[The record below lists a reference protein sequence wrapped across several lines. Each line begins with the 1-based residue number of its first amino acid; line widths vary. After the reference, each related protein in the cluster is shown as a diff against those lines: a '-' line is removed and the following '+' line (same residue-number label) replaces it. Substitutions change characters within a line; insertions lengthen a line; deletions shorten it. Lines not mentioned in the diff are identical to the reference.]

1 MKKLLMGNEAF
12 AHAALEA
19 GVNVVAGYPGTP
31 SSELVETVAKLH
43 GAGAARDVHVEW
55 STNEKAALE
64 MLAGASYCGARV
76 LFTCKQVGL
85 NVASDALMSLN
96 YVGVGG
102 GCVLFVADDPGPISS
117 QTEQDT
123 RRFGAFAKVPVLDPA
138 TPEQG
143 FAMMGA
149 AFDLSER
156 YHTPVIVRPTT
167 RINHAST
174 FFEVA
179 DETHGRP
186 LPAEG
191 FQKDPKWV
199 IFPKR
204 AFEGH
209 GEINRRLAQIAW
221 DYAYDP
227 ALAQF
232 NEMFEGGGEGAAAA
246 AHAATTGTTGA
257 VQPTGGEGAG
267 RTSAAGQA
275 ARNAA
280 PAAAA
285 PEAGAPGVEEPRVGV
300 VAGGVSVA
308 YAREALAL
316 LEREAARAGIPV
328 PRYRFF
334 AVGTPYP
341 FPVETAAAFA
351 EGLTDVIVFEELDS
365 VLEEEM
371 QKLAGVRHLPLRVHG
386 KLTGAANDRGENT
399 AENIAGRLGR
409 FFDRTRARQWMIPSE
424 DLPEHVG
431 AVSPS
436 HGGHAGVALPISPH
450 EGGGASTCSNKSSL
464 SEKMGSE
471 VYPIFSESAESAREE
486 VPPSSRYSSEIEGTD
501 SLAALAART
510 IGGGTLSYDGPL
522 PVRPPVLCAGC
533 PHRGSFY
540 AVKQALK
547 GREAVLCGDI
557 GCYTLGNAKPLDA
570 VDTCLCMGAGITMA
584 QGFSVVEPHKKS
596 VAFVGDST
604 FFASAL
610 TGIANAVYN
619 GHDVTFAILDNA
631 TTAMTGSQP
640 HPGTGVTLMGEK
652 RRPIVI
658 EEVLHGLGVQHI
670 GFANPHSVEMSVAAA
685 RAAID
690 YDGPSAIIFRAPCIQ
705 LKKPAEPVRISTE
718 LCAGCKKCITSIGC
732 PGIGF
737 DEGRRGPKTGERGQA
752 FVDASLCDGC
762 GLCTQLCPFGAI
774 EGAVGFGGAVAVEP
788 ARYTPNSEPFQTG
801 GIPVVLADERNDFQ
815 ETELRGEPDQT
826 SGEALGAVEASLGE
840 GDAR

>member
-1 MKKLLMGNEAF
+1 MVKKLLMGNEAF

-43 GAGAARDVHVEW
+43 AAGAAQDVHVEW

-96 YVGVGG
+96 YVGTGG

-143 FAMMGA
+143 FAMMRA

-179 DETHGRP
+179 EETHGRP
-186 LPAEG
+186 LPEGG

-204 AFEGH
+204 AYEGH

-221 DYAYDP
+221 DYAHDP
-227 ALAQF
+227 AFAQF
-232 NEMFEGGGEGAAAA
+232 NEVFEGGGEGE
-246 AHAATTGTTGA
+246 TIG
-257 VQPTGGEGAG
+257 VEGAG
-267 RTSAAGQA
+267 AS
-275 ARNAA
+275 A
-280 PAAAA
+280 PA
-285 PEAGAPGVEEPRVGV
+285 VGI
-300 VAGGVSVA
+300 VAGGVSAA
-308 YAREALAL
+308 YAREALSL
-316 LEREAARAGIPV
+316 IEAQASRAGIPV
-328 PRYRFF
+328 PRYRFM

-341 FPVETAAAFA
+341 FPAETAAVFA

-371 QKLAGVRHLPLRVHG
+371 LKLAGARHLPLRVHG
-386 KLTGAANDRGENT
+386 KLTGEANDRGENT
-399 AENIAGRLGR
+399 TENIAGRLGR
-409 FFDRTRARQWMIPSE
+409 FFDRTRTVGSIPSR
-424 DLPEHVG
+424 
-431 AVSPS
+431 AA
-436 HGGHAGVALPISPH
+436 GGT
-450 EGGGASTCSNKSSL
+450 STCSNKSSL
-464 SEKMGSE
+464 SEKIGSE
-471 VYPIFSESAESAREE
+471 LYPIFSESAESACEE
-486 VPPSSRYSSEIEGTD
+486 VPPAARCSSEAEGAG
-501 SLAALAART
+501 SLAALVASI
-510 IGGGTLSYDGPL
+510 IGANNLGYDGPL

-540 AVKQALK
+540 AVKQALR

-557 GCYTLGNAKPLDA
+557 GCYTLGNAQPLDA

-584 QGFSVVEPHKKS
+584 QGFAVAEPGKKQ

-604 FFASAL
+604 FFASAM

-640 HPGTGVTLMGEK
+640 HPGTGVTLMGER

-670 GFANPHSVEMSVAAA
+670 GFANPHSLETSVAAA

-690 YDGPSAIIFRAPCIQ
+690 FEGPSAIIFRAPCIQ
-705 LKKPAEPVRISTE
+705 LKKPDAPVTIDADT
-718 LCAGCKKCITSIGC
+718 CTGCKKCITSIGC

-737 DEGRRGPKTGERGQA
+737 DEGLRGPKSGERGQA
-752 FVDASLCDGC
+752 FVDMSLCDGC
-762 GLCTQLCPFGAI
+762 GLCTQVCPFDAI
-774 EGAVGFGGAVAVEP
+774 QGAVGFGGAAPVEP
-788 ARYTPNSEPFQTG
+788 IIYAPNPDPFQTG
-801 GIPVVLADERNDFQ
+801 PISGLTF
-815 ETELRGEPDQT
+815 
-826 SGEALGAVEASLGE
+826 SGEELECGGDAVEE
-840 GDAR
+840 GGAR

>member
-1 MKKLLMGNEAF
+1 MAKKLLMGNEAF

-43 GAGAARDVHVEW
+43 AAGAARGVHVEW

-64 MLAGASYCGARV
+64 LLAGASYCGARV

-85 NVASDALMSLN
+85 NVASDALLSLN
-96 YVGVGG
+96 YVGTGG

-123 RRFGAFAKVPVLDPA
+123 RRFAAFAKVPVLDPS
-138 TPEQG
+138 TPDEG
-143 FAMMGA
+143 FAMMKA

-179 DETHGRP
+179 EQTEARP
-186 LPAEG
+186 VPEEG

-204 AFEGH
+204 AYEGH

-221 DYAYDP
+221 DFDRDP
-227 ALAQF
+227 AFAQF
-232 NEMFEGGGEGAAAA
+232 NEVFEGGGEGAGRGAAPGDEGEA
-246 AHAATTGTTGA
+246 A
-257 VQPTGGEGAG
+257 
-267 RTSAAGQA
+267 SA
-275 ARNAA
+275 AA
-280 PAAAA
+280 PAAA
-285 PEAGAPGVEEPRVGV
+285 PRVGI
-300 VAGGVSVA
+300 VAGGAPAA

-316 LEREAARAGIPV
+316 IEAEATRAGLAV
-328 PRYRFF
+328 PRYRFM

-341 FPVETAAAFA
+341 FPAETAAAFA
-351 EGLTDVIVFEELDS
+351 EGLSDVIVFEELDS

-371 QKLAGVRHLPLRVHG
+371 LKLAGARHLPLRVHG

-399 AENIAGRLGR
+399 TENIAGRLGR
-409 FFDRTRARQWMIPSE
+409 FFDRTSEAKVGQCEGAAQEKRRSLQEEGMLPSCE
-424 DLPEHVG
+424 GKAAPT
-431 AVSPS
+431 
-436 HGGHAGVALPISPH
+436 HGQA
-450 EGGGASTCSNKSSL
+450 
-464 SEKMGSE
+464 
-471 VYPIFSESAESAREE
+471 
-486 VPPSSRYSSEIEGTD
+486 D
-501 SLAALAART
+501 SLAALVART
-510 IGGGTLSYDGPL
+510 IGANHLSYDGVL

-540 AVKQALK
+540 AIKQALK

-557 GCYTLGNAKPLDA
+557 GCYTLGNAAPLDA

-584 QGFSVVEPHKKS
+584 QGFAVAEPQKKQ

-604 FFASAL
+604 FFASAM

-658 EEVLHGLGVQHI
+658 EEVLHGLGVEHI
-670 GFANPHSVEMSVAAA
+670 GFANPHSLEGSVAAA

-690 YDGPSAIIFRAPCIQ
+690 FEGPSAIIFRAPCIQ
-705 LKKPAEPVRISTE
+705 LKKPAAPVVINAEACT
-718 LCAGCKKCITSIGC
+718 GCKKCITSIGC

-737 DEGRRGPKTGERGQA
+737 DEARRGPKSRERGQA

-762 GLCTQLCPFGAI
+762 GLCTQVCPFGAI
-774 EGAVGFGGAVAVEP
+774 QGAVGFGGAVPIEP
-788 ARYTPNSEPFQTG
+788 ATYAPDPEPFQTG
-801 GIPVVLADERNDFQ
+801 SFAPVLADEVNDIQ
-815 ETELRGEPDQT
+815 KTELRGESDMTP
-826 SGEALGAVEASLGE
+826 GEALAAEE
-840 GDAR
+840 GGFDD

>member
-1 MKKLLMGNEAF
+1 MAKKLLMGNEAF

-43 GAGAARDVHVEW
+43 GAGTARDVHVEW

-232 NEMFEGGGEGAAAA
+232 NEVLEGGGEGAAAA
-246 AHAATTGTTGA
+246 ASVAPSEA
-257 VQPTGGEGAG
+257 PT
-267 RTSAAGQA
+267 
-275 ARNAA
+275 
-280 PAAAA
+280 
-285 PEAGAPGVEEPRVGV
+285 VGI

-316 LEREAARAGIPV
+316 LEREAARSGISV

-351 EGLTDVIVFEELDS
+351 EGLSDVIVFEELDS

-386 KLTGAANDRGENT
+386 KLTGAASDRGENT

-409 FFDRTRARQWMIPSE
+409 FFDRTRA
-424 DLPEHVG
+424 
-431 AVSPS
+431 
-436 HGGHAGVALPISPH
+436 ALPIPPH
-450 EGGGASTCSNKSSL
+450 EDGGTSTCSNKSSL

-486 VPPSSRYSSEIEGTD
+486 VPPSSRYSSEVEGTD

-510 IGGGTLSYDGPL
+510 IGANRLSYDGVL

-540 AVKQALK
+540 AVKQALE

-690 YDGPSAIIFRAPCIQ
+690 YDGPAAIIFRAPCIQ
-705 LKKPAEPVRISTE
+705 LKKPAEPVRISVE
-718 LCAGCKKCITSIGC
+718 LCTGCKKCITSIGC

-737 DEGRRGPKTGERGQA
+737 DEGRRGPKSGERGQA

-762 GLCTQLCPFGAI
+762 ALCTQLCPFGAI

-788 ARYTPNSEPFQTG
+788 ARYAPNPEPFQTG
-801 GIPVVLADERNDFQ
+801 EIPVVLADERNDFQ
-815 ETELRGEPDQT
+815 ETELRGEPDQMP
-826 SGEALGAVEASLGE
+826 GEVLGAAEGSLEE
-840 GDAR
+840 GGAR

>member
-1 MKKLLMGNEAF
+1 MAKKLLMGNEAF

-43 GAGAARDVHVEW
+43 GAGTARDVHVEW

-191 FQKDPKWV
+191 FQKDPKWA

-246 AHAATTGTTGA
+246 ASAATTGTTGA

-280 PAAAA
+280 PVAAA
-285 PEAGAPGVEEPRVGV
+285 PEAGAPGVEEPRVGI

-316 LEREAARAGIPV
+316 LERQAARAGISV

-351 EGLTDVIVFEELDS
+351 EGLSDVIVFEELDS

-371 QKLAGVRHLPLRVHG
+371 QKLSGVRHLPLRVHG

-409 FFDRTRARQWMIPSE
+409 FFDRTRA
-424 DLPEHVG
+424 
-431 AVSPS
+431 
-436 HGGHAGVALPISPH
+436 ALPIPPH
-450 EGGGASTCSNKSSL
+450 EDGGTSTCSNKSSL

-486 VPPSSRYSSEIEGTD
+486 VPPSSRYSSEVERTD

-510 IGGGTLSYDGPL
+510 IGANRLSYDGVL

-604 FFASAL
+604 FFASAM

-658 EEVLHGLGVQHI
+658 EEVLHALGVQHI

-690 YDGPSAIIFRAPCIQ
+690 YDGPAAIIFRAPCIQ
-705 LKKPAEPVRISTE
+705 LKKPAEPVHISVE
-718 LCAGCKKCITSIGC
+718 LCTGCKKCITSIGC

-737 DEGRRGPKTGERGQA
+737 DEGRRGPKSGERGQA
-752 FVDASLCDGC
+752 FVDGSLCDGC

-788 ARYTPNSEPFQTG
+788 ARYAPNPEPFQTG
-801 GIPVVLADERNDFQ
+801 EIPVVLADERNDFQ

-826 SGEALGAVEASLGE
+826 PGEALGAAEGSLEE
-840 GDAR
+840 GGAR

>member
-1 MKKLLMGNEAF
+1 MAKKLLMGNEAF

-43 GAGAARDVHVEW
+43 AAGAAQDVHVEW

-96 YVGVGG
+96 YVGTGG

-143 FAMMGA
+143 FAMMKA

-179 DETHGRP
+179 EETHGRP
-186 LPAEG
+186 LPEGG

-204 AFEGH
+204 AFEAH

-227 ALAQF
+227 AFARF
-232 NEMFEGGGEGAAAA
+232 NEVFEGGGEGE
-246 AHAATTGTTGA
+246 GA
-257 VQPTGGEGAG
+257 CVQNGVEGAG
-267 RTSAAGQA
+267 VPVPT
-275 ARNAA
+275 
-280 PAAAA
+280 
-285 PEAGAPGVEEPRVGV
+285 VGI
-300 VAGGVSVA
+300 VAGGVSAA
-308 YAREALAL
+308 YTREALSLIEAQ
-316 LEREAARAGIPV
+316 AARAGVSV
-328 PRYRFF
+328 PRYRFM

-341 FPVETAAAFA
+341 FPAETAAVFA
-351 EGLTDVIVFEELDS
+351 EGPTDVIVFEELDS

-371 QKLAGVRHLPLRVHG
+371 LKLVGARHLPLRVHG

-399 AENIAGRLGR
+399 TENIAGRLGR
-409 FFDRTRARQWMIPSE
+409 FFDRTRTVESIPSR
-424 DLPEHVG
+424 
-431 AVSPS
+431 AA
-436 HGGHAGVALPISPH
+436 GGT
-450 EGGGASTCSNKSSL
+450 STCSNKSSL
-464 SEKMGSE
+464 SEKIGSE
-471 VYPIFSESAESAREE
+471 LYPIFSESAESAREE
-486 VPPSSRYSSEIEGTD
+486 VPPAARCSSEAEGAG
-501 SLAALAART
+501 SLAALVASITGANNL
-510 IGGGTLSYDGPL
+510 GYDGPL

-540 AVKQALK
+540 AVKQALR

-557 GCYTLGNAKPLDA
+557 GCYTLGNAQPLDA

-584 QGFSVVEPHKKS
+584 QGFAVAEPDKKQ

-604 FFASAL
+604 FFASAM

-640 HPGTGVTLMGEK
+640 HPGTGVTLMGER

-658 EEVLHGLGVQHI
+658 EEVLHGLGIQHI
-670 GFANPHSVEMSVAAA
+670 GFANPHSLESSVAAA

-690 YDGPSAIIFRAPCIQ
+690 FEGPSAIIFRAPCIQ
-705 LKKPAEPVRISTE
+705 LKKPDAPVTIDADT
-718 LCAGCKKCITSIGC
+718 CTGCKKCITSIGC

-737 DEGRRGPKTGERGQA
+737 DEGLRGPKSGGRGQA
-752 FVDASLCDGC
+752 FVDTSLCDGC
-762 GLCTQLCPFGAI
+762 GLCTQVCPFDAI
-774 EGAVGFGGAVAVEP
+774 QGAVGFGGAVPAEP
-788 ARYTPNSEPFQTG
+788 AIYAPNPDPFQTG
-801 GIPVVLADERNDFQ
+801 PIPRVLTDEMNDFQ
-815 ETELRGEPDQT
+815 ETEIAGEPNET
-826 SGEALGAVEASLGE
+826 PGEVLGAAE
-840 GDAR
+840 GVPVAERIVHSEGPTGPLAGLPLSEEGGVR

>member
-1 MKKLLMGNEAF
+1 MAKKLLMGNEAF

-43 GAGAARDVHVEW
+43 GAGTARDVHVEW

-64 MLAGASYCGARV
+64 MLAGASCCGARV

-143 FAMMGA
+143 FVMMGA

-232 NEMFEGGGEGAAAA
+232 NEVLEGGGSGATVAAGAVQSAGGEGAAAA
-246 AHAATTGTTGA
+246 ASVAPSEA
-257 VQPTGGEGAG
+257 PT
-267 RTSAAGQA
+267 
-275 ARNAA
+275 
-280 PAAAA
+280 
-285 PEAGAPGVEEPRVGV
+285 VGI

-316 LEREAARAGIPV
+316 LERQAARSGISV

-351 EGLTDVIVFEELDS
+351 EGLSDVIVFEELDS

-386 KLTGAANDRGENT
+386 KLTGAASDRGENT

-409 FFDRTRARQWMIPSE
+409 FFDRTRA
-424 DLPEHVG
+424 
-431 AVSPS
+431 
-436 HGGHAGVALPISPH
+436 ALPIPPH
-450 EGGGASTCSNKSSL
+450 GDGGTSTCSNKSSL
-464 SEKMGSE
+464 SKKMGSE

-486 VPPSSRYSSEIEGTD
+486 VPPSSRYSSEVEGTD

-670 GFANPHSVEMSVAAA
+670 GFANPHSVEMSVTAA

-690 YDGPSAIIFRAPCIQ
+690 YDGPAAIIFRAPCIQ
-705 LKKPAEPVRISTE
+705 LKKPAEPVRISVE
-718 LCAGCKKCITSIGC
+718 LCTGCKKCITSIGC

-737 DEGRRGPKTGERGQA
+737 DEGLRGPKSGERGQA

-788 ARYTPNSEPFQTG
+788 ARYAPNPEPFQTG
-801 GIPVVLADERNDFQ
+801 EIPVVLADKRNDFQ
-815 ETELRGEPDQT
+815 ETELRGEPDQAP
-826 SGEALGAVEASLGE
+826 GEVLGAAEGSLEE
-840 GDAR
+840 GGAR

>member
-1 MKKLLMGNEAF
+1 MVKKLLMGNEAF

-43 GAGAARDVHVEW
+43 AAGAAQDVHVEW

-96 YVGVGG
+96 YVGTGG

-143 FAMMGA
+143 FAMMRA

-179 DETHGRP
+179 EETHGRP
-186 LPAEG
+186 LPEGG

-204 AFEGH
+204 AYEGH

-221 DYAYDP
+221 DYAHDP
-227 ALAQF
+227 AFAQF
-232 NEMFEGGGEGAAAA
+232 NEVFEGGGEGE
-246 AHAATTGTTGA
+246 TIGV
-257 VQPTGGEGAG
+257 VQNGVEGAG
-267 RTSAAGQA
+267 AS
-275 ARNAA
+275 A
-280 PAAAA
+280 PA
-285 PEAGAPGVEEPRVGV
+285 VGI
-300 VAGGVSVA
+300 VAGGVSAA
-308 YAREALAL
+308 YAREALSL
-316 LEREAARAGIPV
+316 IEAQASRAGIPV
-328 PRYRFF
+328 PRYRFM

-341 FPVETAAAFA
+341 FPAETAAVFA

-371 QKLAGVRHLPLRVHG
+371 LKLAGARHLPLRVHG
-386 KLTGAANDRGENT
+386 KLTGEANDRGENT
-399 AENIAGRLGR
+399 TENIAGRLGR
-409 FFDRTRARQWMIPSE
+409 FFDRTRTVGSIPSR
-424 DLPEHVG
+424 
-431 AVSPS
+431 AA
-436 HGGHAGVALPISPH
+436 GGT
-450 EGGGASTCSNKSSL
+450 STCSNKSSL
-464 SEKMGSE
+464 SEKIGSE
-471 VYPIFSESAESAREE
+471 LYPIFSESAESACEE
-486 VPPSSRYSSEIEGTD
+486 VPPAARCSSEAEGAG
-501 SLAALAART
+501 SLAALVASI
-510 IGGGTLSYDGPL
+510 IGANNLGYDGPV

-540 AVKQALK
+540 AVKQALR

-557 GCYTLGNAKPLDA
+557 GCYTLGNAQPLDA

-584 QGFSVVEPHKKS
+584 QGFAVAEPGKKQ

-604 FFASAL
+604 FFASAM

-640 HPGTGVTLMGEK
+640 HPGTGVTLMGER

-670 GFANPHSVEMSVAAA
+670 GFANPHSLETSVAAA

-690 YDGPSAIIFRAPCIQ
+690 FEGPSAIIFRAPCIQ
-705 LKKPAEPVRISTE
+705 LKKPDAPVTIDADT
-718 LCAGCKKCITSIGC
+718 CTGCKKCITSIGC

-737 DEGRRGPKTGERGQA
+737 DEGLRGPKSGERGQA
-752 FVDASLCDGC
+752 FVDMSLCDGC
-762 GLCTQLCPFGAI
+762 GLCTQVCPFDAI
-774 EGAVGFGGAVAVEP
+774 QGAVGFGGAAPVEP
-788 ARYTPNSEPFQTG
+788 IIYAPNPDPFQTG
-801 GIPVVLADERNDFQ
+801 PISGLTF
-815 ETELRGEPDQT
+815 
-826 SGEALGAVEASLGE
+826 SGEELECGGDAVEE
-840 GDAR
+840 GGAR